1 MAYADLRQFIKTL
14 EQAGELKT
22 ITAPVSTE
30 LEIAEITDRV
40 SKSKDGNNKALLFT
54 NVKDYDMPVLINTFG
69 SMQRMCMALEVNKLD
84 EIASRIKH
92 LIKPKV
98 PETFME
104 KLALLP
110 TLVEL
115 GKFPPKLTHTP
126 APCQEVV
133 ITNPSQAMLDKLPI
147 ITCWPEDAG
156 PFVTLGT
163 VITRDPKTGIRN
175 LGIYRL
181 QKYGNALTGMHWHK
195 HHDGAKHFEEQRR
208 ITEQA
213 GKKSGKVSEP
223 PNYGT

>member
-1 MAYADLRQFIKTL
+1 MAYVDLRQFIKAL
-14 EQAGELKT
+14 ADSGELIT
-22 ITAPVSTE
+22 IDTPVSVE
-30 LEIAEITDRV
+30 LEIAEITDRA

-54 NVKDYDMPVLINTFG
+54 NVKGYDMPVLINTFG
-69 SMQRMCMALEVNKLD
+69 SMKRMCMALEVNKLD
-84 EIASRIKH
+84 EIATRIKH

-115 GKFPPKLTHTP
+115 GKFPPKLSHNP

-163 VITRDPKTGIRN
+163 VITRDPSTGIRN

-181 QKYGNALTGMHWHK
+181 QKYANAETGMHWHK
-195 HHDGAKHFEEQRR
+195 HHDGAKHFEDKRR
-208 ITEQA
+208 LAEEESEIS
-213 GKKSGKVSEP
+213 GKKKWQD
-223 PNYGT
+223 